1 MTISMGDVQLGMEV
15 YGSEGKKLGK
25 VNEVF
30 SDPSS
35 DEPHIYFTVDHGG
48 VLGIGATVLS
58 IPFSA
63 IQRLGPGH
71 AVTLDCTD
79 EQANARYAK

>member
-1 MTISMGDVQLGMEV
+1 MTISVGDVQLGMEV

-30 SDPSS
+30 STPST

-63 IQRLGPGH
+63 IQHLGPGQ
-71 AVTLDCTD
+71 AVTLDCTE
-79 EQANARYAK
+79 EQAHARYAK